1 MPFLDTGRPTPEA
14 DSRGG
19 RLNPR
24 IAHVLR
30 RTAVPLAPKE
40 RSLHRSLHDEADA
53 VLSQIERLEIQK
65 CRLEARIVD
74 AYAALHSVEEQQLGR
89 MTTRS
94 PVPLTADQVA
104 AQEIAC
110 ATGVGVAEV
119 SRRLELATAPR
130 RHRVLRERLRAG
142 GVSLHRA
149 LRIVVETRMLD
160 DDALPDLE
168 AAVLAPARDGGVASQ
183 RLFGERLRRCV
194 RAADPRGQ
202 EERRRAATARRT
214 VFGRLVED
222 GMGTF
227 TVVAPAERVVGVL
240 DRVDAMARAARA
252 SGDARSLD
260 QLRSDLLCD
269 LVLFGVVPGP
279 GPGGSCSSPDGGS
292 PGSCGPE
299 CAGGPAE
306 TAGTAG
312 ACGAGVTHGPAGAS
326 GPSGSGLSDAPAA
339 MVRIVVPFEVV
350 AGLSDA
356 PCELTGHGWV
366 TAAHARQIITAPG
379 SVWQRLAADVGT
391 GRALELSTERYTP
404 TPEMVAHVKAVD
416 GVCRGPGCQ
425 VPADRCD
432 VDHLDPWPAGRTHVS
447 NLDSLSRGCH
457 NGKTARIWRVRRV
470 DGDGICWT
478 SLAGRDYITYPKD
491 WREAL
496 RDPGSG
502 PPVAHASP
510 PDPPDRPDLSDRV
523 PPVEPPP
530 F

>member
-1 MPFLDTGRPTPEA
+1 MPFLDTGRPPYEA
-14 DSRGG
+14 DSHGG

-24 IAHVLR
+24 IVHVLR
-30 RTAVPLAPKE
+30 RTAAPLAPKK
-40 RSLHRSLHDEADA
+40 RFRPSSLHDEADA

-74 AYAALHSVEEQQLGR
+74 AYAALHAVEEQQLTR
-89 MTTRS
+89 MTTSS

-110 ATGVGVAEV
+110 ATGVGIAEV

-130 RHRVLRERLRAG
+130 RHRVLRDRLRAG

-168 AAVLAPARDGGVASQ
+168 TTVLAPARDGGVASQ

-202 EERRRAATARRT
+202 EERRRAANARRT
-214 VFGRLVED
+214 VFGRLIED

-240 DRVDAMARAARA
+240 DRVDALARAARA
-252 SGDARSLD
+252 SGDGRSLE

-269 LVLFGVVPGP
+269 LVLFGVVP
-279 GPGGSCSSPDGGS
+279 DGGVE
-292 PGSCGPE
+292 GPAGRAA
-299 CAGGPAE
+299 AGGPRW
-306 TAGTAG
+306 
-312 ACGAGVTHGPAGAS
+312 S
-326 GPSGSGLSDAPAA
+326 GMSDAPAA
-339 MVRIVVPFEVV
+339 VVRIVVPFEVA

-379 SVWQRLAADVGT
+379 SVWQRLAADVDT

-457 NGKTARIWRVRRV
+457 NGKTARVWSVRRV
-470 DGDGICWT
+470 GGDGIWWT
-478 SLAGRDYITYPKD
+478 SLAGRDHITYPKD

-502 PPVAHASP
+502 PPVAHTSP
-510 PDPPDRPDLSDRV
+510 PDMPHQARPDD
-523 PPVEPPP
+523 PPP

>member
-1 MPFLDTGRPTPEA
+1 MPFLDTGRPTPDA
-14 DSRGG
+14 DSHGSG
-19 RLNPR
+19 LNAR

-30 RTAVPLAPKE
+30 VTEAPPGPKE
-40 RSLHRSLHDEADA
+40 RPGRSLLDEADA
-53 VLSQIERLEIQK
+53 RLSQIERLEVQK

-74 AYAALHSVEEQQLGR
+74 AYAALHSVEEEQLAR
-89 MTTRS
+89 MVTSS

-104 AQEIAC
+104 AQEISC

-119 SRRLELATAPR
+119 ARRLELATAPR
-130 RHRVLRERLRAG
+130 RHRVLRARLRAG

-168 AAVLAPARDGGVASQ
+168 AAVLSPSRDGGISSH

-240 DRVDAMARAARA
+240 DRVEAMARSARA

-269 LVLFGVVPGP
+269 LVLFGVVPDA
-279 GPGGSCSSPDGGS
+279 SSS
-292 PGSCGPE
+292 AR
-299 CAGGPAE
+299 AGGPA
-306 TAGTAG
+306 GP
-312 ACGAGVTHGPAGAS
+312 ACPGGPGGPAGAGGPAGTG
-326 GPSGSGLSDAPAA
+326 GPSWSGLSDAPPAA
-339 MVRIVVPFEVV
+339 VRIVVPFEV
-350 AGLSDA
+350 ATGLSDA
-356 PCELTGHGWV
+356 ACELTGHGWV
-366 TAAHARQIITAPG
+366 TAPHARQIITAPG
-379 SVWQRLAADVGT
+379 SVWQRLAADVDT
-391 GRALELSTERYTP
+391 GRALELSTERYAP

-432 VDHLDPWPAGRTHVS
+432 VDHLEPWPTGRTHVS
-447 NLDSLSRGCH
+447 NLDALSRGCH
-457 NGKTARIWRVRRV
+457 NGKTARVWTVRRV
-470 DGDGICWT
+470 DDDGISWT
-478 SLAGRDYITYPKD
+478 SLAGREYVTYPKD
-491 WREAL
+491 WRESL

-502 PPVAHASP
+502 PPATQARPSVAQERP
-510 PDPPDRPDLSDRV
+510 PGLSARSRPHD
-523 PPVEPPP
+523 PPP